1 MTPPPPGLS
10 GSYDLIYA
18 LSRSYV
24 SAHHICLLFHEN
36 HVWAHLYHSPP
47 VYFRAYPTPD
57 LAETLGCEFS
67 TLNLRFEGGRL
78 GSN

>member
-1 MTPPPPGLS
+1 MHYLGLMFLPITFVFCS
-10 GSYDLIYA
+10 MK
-18 LSRSYV
+18 
-24 SAHHICLLFHEN
+24 
-36 HVWAHLYHSPP
+36 HVWAQLYHSPP
-47 VYFRAYPTPD
+47 VYFRAYPTSD